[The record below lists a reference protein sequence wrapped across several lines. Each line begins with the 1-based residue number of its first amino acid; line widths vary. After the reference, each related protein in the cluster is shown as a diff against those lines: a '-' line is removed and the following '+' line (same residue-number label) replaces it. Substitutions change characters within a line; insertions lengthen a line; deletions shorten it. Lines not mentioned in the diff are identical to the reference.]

1 MFERFQG
8 DARQAVVGAQ
18 ENARRLN
25 HRVIGPEH
33 ILLGLLDRPQSLAA
47 RVLARHGLDHD
58 RAYREVARLAPPPG
72 GGLDAEALETIG
84 IDLSAVRERVE
95 AVFGPGALDRGSAR
109 GRRPG
114 GHIPFS
120 PRAKKTLELS
130 LREAVRLKHGHISD
144 GHVLLGILRE
154 GQGVGARVITG
165 AGIDTETLRREITAE
180 LG

>member
-8 DARQAVVGAQ
+8 DARQAVIGAQ

-25 HRVIGPEH
+25 HRFIGPEH
-33 ILLGLLDRPQSLAA
+33 ILLGLLDQPGCLAA

-58 RAYREVARLAPPPG
+58 RAYRAVAGLVPPPG

-95 AVFGPGALDRGSAR
+95 AAFGPGALDRGSAR
-109 GRRPG
+109 DRRPG
-114 GHIPFS
+114 GRIPFS
-120 PRAKKTLELS
+120 SRAKKTLELS
-130 LREAVRLKHGHISD
+130 LREALRLKHGYISD

-165 AGIDTETLRREITAE
+165 AGIDAETLRREIAAE